1 MSFKI
6 SHDPIYSKVVRDVS
20 LTDLYELFRPLLSVL
35 YLSGLSESGKLKF
48 LKGQVHS
55 YRNNLVRE
63 LHVLL
68 LRMFKSEQIKNVR
81 RTLKNRQILRG
92 SSISEE
98 YRNEDLRE
106 VERVITN
113 STPSSKVQ
121 SVLFDAYLRA
131 TDRNTATEDR
141 DVIAHNNLVAENDR
155 LVRNVNT
162 TLNPYIKK
170 LEKATKLQKTKDSAV
185 TGTESEQEIELNHRI
200 LALLYMQ
207 SLDDQIG
214 PNAHS
219 SVIEQHEEMSLN
231 EFFNKF
237 AVEGEYSF
245 SDEISGDE
253 WDHFVYTF
261 NKCLELVKNPR
272 NAPFF
277 ANWQHRHFK
286 RHIPNSVV

>member
-1 MSFKI
+1 MEKGECSYHTIGQYSGIISHQSEFEPLYEYLFIHLKYVVSVYMSFKI

-20 LTDLYELFRPLLSVL
+20 LTDLYELFRPILSVL
-35 YLSGLSESGKLKF
+35 YLSDISESAKLKF
-48 LKGQVHS
+48 FKGQVHS
-55 YRNNLVRE
+55 NRNNLVRE
-63 LHVLL
+63 LHVIL
-68 LRMFKSEQIKNVR
+68 LRLFKSEQIHNIR

-98 YRNEDLRE
+98 YRNKDLRE

-121 SVLFDAYLRA
+121 TVLLDAYLRA

-170 LEKATKLQKTKDSAV
+170 LEKATMLQKIKDSAV

-200 LALLYMQ
+200 LALHYMH
-207 SLDDQIG
+207 SLDDKICT
-214 PNAHS
+214 NAHS
-219 SVIEQHEEMSLN
+219 NVIELHEEMS
-231 EFFNKF
+231 
-237 AVEGEYSF
+237 V
-245 SDEISGDE
+245 
-253 WDHFVYTF
+253 
-261 NKCLELVKNPR
+261 
-272 NAPFF
+272 
-277 ANWQHRHFK
+277 
-286 RHIPNSVV
+286 NSSINLL